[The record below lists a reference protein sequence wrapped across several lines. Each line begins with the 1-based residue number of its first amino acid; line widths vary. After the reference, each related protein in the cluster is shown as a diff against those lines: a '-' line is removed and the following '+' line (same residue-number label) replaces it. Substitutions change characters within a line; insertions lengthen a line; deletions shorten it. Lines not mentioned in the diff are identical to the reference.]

1 MARRDCSANKVGKLT
16 GSRPTELVRIVQTYA
31 YFVLWLGLIR
41 LFRGAP
47 VIGDGEDTKNREVF
61 GETGLTRADRLLIY
75 FLDFGELR
83 KGVLGGE
90 FVAKRFWVEGGCKK
104 PFAKTFRN
112 IWGTGRV
119 KVGRC
124 IIFVK
129 MVGGRRAAAVKMV
142 RTREGG
148 I

>member
-1 MARRDCSANKVGKLT
+1 MGGGNLLPKG
-16 GSRPTELVRIVQTYA
+16 
-31 YFVLWLGLIR
+31 FGL
-41 LFRGAP
+41 RG
-47 VIGDGEDTKNREVF
+47 
-61 GETGLTRADRLLIY
+61 
-75 FLDFGELR
+75 
-83 KGVLGGE
+83 GG
-90 FVAKRFWVEGGCKK
+90 KK

>member
-47 VIGDGEDTKNREVF
+47 VIGGGEDTKNREVF

-75 FLDFGELR
+75 FLDFRELR
-83 KGVLGGE
+83 EGVWGGNLLPKGFGLRGGVKNLSRKL
-90 FVAKRFWVEGGCKK
+90 FGTFGVQEG
-104 PFAKTFRN
+104 
-112 IWGTGRV
+112 
-119 KVGRC
+119 
-124 IIFVK
+124 
-129 MVGGRRAAAVKMV
+129 
-142 RTREGG
+142 
-148 I
+148 